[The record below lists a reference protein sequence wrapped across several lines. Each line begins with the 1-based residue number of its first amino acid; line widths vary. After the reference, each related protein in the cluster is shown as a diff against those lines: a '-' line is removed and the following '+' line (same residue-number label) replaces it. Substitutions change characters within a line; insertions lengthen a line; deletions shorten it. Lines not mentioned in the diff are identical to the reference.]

1 MKTIFKAVQMTKA
14 AIELTLSFKARVT
27 NASGTSL
34 FAMAAADIPA
44 LGIRLISNGISGF
57 ADLIASGAAVVS
69 GNGAVVTLANLPA
82 GVHRLLVVAQ
92 YGTNT
97 RSLLAIDITVPASL
111 AEGTQEIA
119 ENVIVIETIGD
130 GAEETIVDDE
140 LSNSS
145 TNPVQNKVVTA
156 ALAGKADGSVYD
168 NGADDTA
175 FIGRTLAVDGSII
188 TSGCVTDGLKSVA
201 TGVESVTDG
210 EASHAMGDHVVA
222 RNGQFVCGR
231 YNVDDTDDAF
241 QFIVGNG
248 EDTQLSN
255 AFAVAKL
262 GGLALFKADGT
273 PVMLSADEL
282 TALKALLNQ

>member
-1 MKTIFKAVQMTKA
+1 MKTIFKVVKMTKA

-145 TNPVQNKVVTA
+145 TNPVQNKVVTTA
-156 ALAGKADGSVYD
+156 LSGKADATATENALAGKADAQMYS
-168 NGADDTA
+168 ADDSK
-175 FIGRTLAVDGSII
+175 AVIKG
-188 TSGCVTDGLKSVA
+188 
-201 TGVESVTDG
+201 TGVDWKQGENKYFSLGLDSGNIKMELGQSSFEKPTDADELFAKAG
-210 EASHAMGDHVVA
+210 AFGVKDSNGDM
-222 RNGQFVCGR
+222 Q
-231 YNVDDTDDAF
+231 
-241 QFIVGNG
+241 
-248 EDTQLSN
+248 
-255 AFAVAKL
+255 
-262 GGLALFKADGT
+262 FKAESKTLYLYDAQGNAVT
-273 PVMLSADEL
+273 LTADEL

>member
-27 NASGTSL
+27 SASGTSL

-69 GNGAVVTLANLPA
+69 GSGAVVTLANLPA
-82 GVHRLLVVAQ
+82 GVHRLLVVAE

-97 RSLLAIDITVPASL
+97 RSLLALDITVPASL

-140 LSNSS
+140 LSEDS
-145 TNPVQNKVVTA
+145 TNPVQNKAITA
-156 ALAGKADGSVYD
+156 AIAARADGSVYD
-168 NGADDTA
+168 TDAEGSPVINGPLT
-175 FIGRTLAVDGSII
+175 IDG
-188 TSGCVTDGLKSVA
+188 GLKTIGSE
-201 TGVESVTDG
+201 TTDLTACAIG
-210 EASHAMGDHVVA
+210 IQTIAKEA
-222 RNGQFVCGR
+222 QFVCGQC
-231 YNVDDTDDAF
+231 NVEDADNLF
-241 QFIVGNG
+241 QLIVGNG
-248 EDTQLSN
+248 SDVENRSN
-255 AFAVAKL
+255 AFAVTKS
-262 GGLALFKADGT
+262 GELALFEADGT
-273 PVMLSADEL
+273 PVILDAA
-282 TALKALLNQ
+282 TLKALIASV

>member
-1 MKTIFKAVQMTKA
+1 MKTIFKAVQMAKA
-14 AIELTLSFKARVT
+14 AIELTLNFKARVT

-69 GNGAVVTLANLPA
+69 GSGAVVTLSNLSA

-97 RSLLAIDITVPASL
+97 RSLLAIDITVPALL

-140 LSNSS
+140 LSLSS
-145 TNPVQNKVVTA
+145 TNPVQNKVVTT

-168 NGADDTA
+168 KGADDA
-175 FIGRTLAVDGSII
+175 AVIRRILAVDGSII
-188 TSGCVTDGLKSVA
+188 TNGCTTDGLRSVA
-201 TGVESVTDG
+201 TGVESVTLG

-222 RNGQFVCGR
+222 REGQFVCGR
-231 YNVDDTDDAF
+231 NNVEDSDERF

-248 EDTQLSN
+248 ADTENLRN
-255 AFAVAKL
+255 AFAVTKSGEL
-262 GGLALFKADGT
+262 VLFQADGT
-273 PVMLSADEL
+273 PVLLTADEL
-282 TALKALLNQ
+282 TALKALL

>member
-69 GNGAVVTLANLPA
+69 GSGAVVTLANLSA

-156 ALAGKADGSVYD
+156 ALAGKADGDMYSSNESEDPTAVIECNGMVLNQPGVNEYFSVSIGSQEVSVNLGIAGSDQSSLEKPTDADELYAKAGTFGAKDSNGNMQFKVEGKTLYLYD
-168 NGADDTA
+168 A
-175 FIGRTLAVDGSII
+175 
-188 TSGCVTDGLKSVA
+188 
-201 TGVESVTDG
+201 
-210 EASHAMGDHVVA
+210 
-222 RNGQFVCGR
+222 Q
-231 YNVDDTDDAF
+231 
-241 QFIVGNG
+241 GNG
-248 EDTQLSN
+248 VTL
-255 AFAVAKL
+255 
-262 GGLALFKADGT
+262 T
-273 PVMLSADEL
+273 ADEL

>member
-69 GNGAVVTLANLPA
+69 GSGAVVTLANLPA

-97 RSLLAIDITVPASL
+97 RSLLALDITVPGAL

-130 GAEETIVDDE
+130 GAEETIVDDA
-140 LSNSS
+140 LSDSS

-156 ALAGKADGSVYD
+156 ALSGKADAQIYAAGDNIATIGCDSMVLNQPGVDEYFSVSIGPQEVRVNLGVAGSGQSSLERPTDADELYAKAGTFGAKDSNGDMQFKVEGKTLYLYD
-168 NGADDTA
+168 A
-175 FIGRTLAVDGSII
+175 
-188 TSGCVTDGLKSVA
+188 
-201 TGVESVTDG
+201 
-210 EASHAMGDHVVA
+210 
-222 RNGQFVCGR
+222 Q
-231 YNVDDTDDAF
+231 
-241 QFIVGNG
+241 GNG
-248 EDTQLSN
+248 VTL
-255 AFAVAKL
+255 
-262 GGLALFKADGT
+262 T
-273 PVMLSADEL
+273 ADEL

>member
-1 MKTIFKAVQMTKA
+1 MKTIFKVVQMTKA

-69 GNGAVVTLANLPA
+69 GSGAVVTLANLPA
-82 GVHRLLVVAQ
+82 GVHRLLVVAE

-97 RSLLAIDITVPASL
+97 RSLLALDITVPASL

-140 LSNSS
+140 LSLSS

-156 ALAGKADGSVYD
+156 ALAGKADAAETELALAGKADAQIYAAGD
-168 NGADDTA
+168 NDK
-175 FIGRTLAVDGSII
+175 AVIQG
-188 TSGCVTDGLKSVA
+188 
-201 TGVESVTDG
+201 TGVDWKQGASTYFSVGLDSGNVKMNLGQSSFEKPTDSDELYAKAGRFGVKDSNGNMQFAVESKTL
-210 EASHAMGDHVVA
+210 
-222 RNGQFVCGR
+222 
-231 YNVDDTDDAF
+231 YLYDA
-241 QFIVGNG
+241 QGNG
-248 EDTQLSN
+248 VTLT
-255 AFAVAKL
+255 AA
-262 GGLALFKADGT
+262 
-273 PVMLSADEL
+273 EL
-282 TALKALLNQ
+282 TALKALLSQE